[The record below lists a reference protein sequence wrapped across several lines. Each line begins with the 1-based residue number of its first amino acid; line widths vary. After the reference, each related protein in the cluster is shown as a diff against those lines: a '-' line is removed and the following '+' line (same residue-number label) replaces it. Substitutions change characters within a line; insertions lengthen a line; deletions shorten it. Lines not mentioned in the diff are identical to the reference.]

1 MLIRQLFHIKQTDS
15 VSSYIENFAELVD
28 QLAAYSGSTDPQF
41 YTQRFIDGLKDDVKS
56 VVLLQRPTS
65 WDTACVLARLQE
77 EVSDPF
83 KRRDTRRVDSSFQPR
98 PAFKQPHPLP
108 VPPLK
113 LDKPSPVQSE
123 DRRVVEATRAV
134 TIDDKWA
141 AVKAYR
147 RAQGLCQRCAMKW
160 SRDHKCAPTVQLHV
174 LQELLDIFQLEDIS
188 SPDSPRPGSFSGEQL
203 FMTLSVAAL
212 SGTPTPRTMS
222 MLGSIQ
228 GHQINI
234 LVNSGS
240 SHTFLNQQ
248 MAAKLQE
255 AQSVPIP
262 LQVQVADGN
271 VLQCCQHFPAAVWS
285 IQGCDFHADLK
296 VLPLSS
302 YDMILGLD

>member
-1 MLIRQLFHIKQTDS
+1 MILDRFGCDHYEMLIRQLFHIKQTDS

-56 VVLLQRPTS
+56 IVLLQRPTS

-134 TIDDKWA
+134 TMDDKWA

-212 SGTPTPRTMS
+212 SGTPTPRNHEYARLYS
-222 MLGSIQ
+222 RPSDKYFGRLR
-228 GHQINI
+228 
-234 LVNSGS
+234 
-240 SHTFLNQQ
+240 
-248 MAAKLQE
+248 
-255 AQSVPIP
+255 
-262 LQVQVADGN
+262 
-271 VLQCCQHFPAAVWS
+271 
-285 IQGCDFHADLK
+285 
-296 VLPLSS
+296 
-302 YDMILGLD
+302 